1 MLREAY
7 AGGLVSVGYD
17 LMGFVNNE
25 EFDARYEDGP
35 EIAHQRVSLLDRSD
49 KHHRTVGRQPG
60 IRDAPVGATIQ
71 TRNQALST
79 KLRGQFRLDLVRQ
92 RARGNDIK
100 RQRSDRCG
108 LRTQEQFFDDRHVGH
123 QRLA

>member
-35 EIAHQRVSLLDRSD
+35 EIAHQRVSLLDRSC
-49 KHHRTVGRQPG
+49 RRSQYVGLLL
-60 IRDAPVGATIQ
+60 ANGAILGS
-71 TRNQALST
+71 N
-79 KLRGQFRLDLVRQ
+79 
-92 RARGNDIK
+92 
-100 RQRSDRCG
+100 
-108 LRTQEQFFDDRHVGH
+108 
-123 QRLA
+123 